1 MESPRKPLNIISPL
15 HKALRL
21 VSAYLEESTLSVG
34 PLEGNVLAF
43 VACFGPFTVGQV
55 GRVFGLKA
63 SSLTGLLDRLEKQ
76 DLIVRRKNPRDR
88 RSYLI
93 DVTDQGR
100 ELGYQA
106 RRVIEDLETDIL
118 GRVDDQ
124 DRAGFDR
131 VMAAVAEATK
141 SAGP

>member
-1 MESPRKPLNIISPL
+1 MGQPRKPLKIISPL
-15 HKALRL
+15 HKAMRL
-21 VSAYLEESTLSVG
+21 VSAYLEESTLPVA

-88 RSYLI
+88 RSSLI

-100 ELGYQA
+100 ELGHRT
-106 RRVIEDLETDIL
+106 RRMIEDLEAKIL
-118 GRVDDQ
+118 GRVEER

-141 SAGP
+141 PAVR